1 MFKKWLL
8 PSAIVVSILLVGAN
22 TYVLLKKDETF
33 SRTTITDSITSIK
46 KEDFQLFLPGKGLVV
61 ASNIK
66 KVFIDTQ
73 PGMIDQVLVKKGQS
87 IQTGTPLVQLKNDDI
102 DHQIS
107 QLESKI
113 NELQNQLDEIE
124 QTIRDLENYKQDL
137 LQNEEEYV
145 ALQETE
151 ILGEIR
157 ELQTEQRMMDLKIKD
172 YESELDVLEKKKQ
185 KFVIKSNTAGIVE
198 EVHLEG
204 NYPFISILTPPYLIE
219 GEISEFHLQK
229 IEEGQKVKITSSL
242 DPKTEYTGKVMEISK
257 LPSTKPTLHNKES
270 FYPYYVEF
278 DKNEKLSYG
287 SHVQLAIIMKE
298 SENALSIP
306 KTAVI
311 RQGKKEFVYVVKNGK
326 LEKHKIKL
334 GISNGTRQEVT
345 SGLSESDWIIANP
358 STSIKEGNLVAS
370 PLQAEKIEKKLLKQL
385 SKSKIAELI
394 LKGFLKNDA
403 TNL

>member
-137 LQNEEEYV
+137 LQNEEEYI

-172 YESELDVLEKKKQ
+172 YESEVDVLEKKKQ

-219 GEISEFHLQK
+219 GEISEFHLKK

-257 LPSTKPTLHNKES
+257 LPSTIPTLHNKES

-287 SHVQLAIIMKE
+287 SHVQLAIVMKE

-358 STSIKEGNLVAS
+358 PTSIKEGMLVAS